1 MLAEAAAE
9 ILAFAAFP
17 VAHWRQVWSNNP
29 PVRLN
34 KQIRRRTN
42 VVGIFPNRAAVIRP
56 IGAVLSGQNDEAISL
71 IVEERRLAIGAPRSL
86 PGRASRVPDLR
97 SWRRRSSLRHAGGP
111 CYVPSA

>member
-56 IGAVLSGQNDEAISL
+56 TGAVLSGQN
-71 IVEERRLAIGAPRSL
+71 EEWAVGRPEVTMVTLLRRTGTRP
-86 PGRASRVPDLR
+86 PQTGRR
-97 SWRRRSSLRHAGGP
+97 
-111 CYVPSA
+111 C